1 MTITLSLVDMLIL
14 LVGIGLMLILI
25 HALLMVQIR
34 REVNAVEQAIYNDY
48 ADLYN
53 SIQLG
58 FEQLEI
64 PKRDKREFVAQR
76 ERNREAARNNKRLIK
91 EAKNRG

>member
-25 HALLMVQIR
+25 HALLLIQIR

-58 FEQLEI
+58 FEQLEL